1 MVVIRLLKKKSWRE
15 QRTSTNTLFEP
26 YRRNSRCEPSKPLGT
41 WTTKKKTE
49 PVEEEDD
56 EE

>member
-1 MVVIRLLKKKSWRE
+1 MVG
-15 QRTSTNTLFEP
+15 NALFQP
-26 YRRNSRCEPSKPLGT
+26 YRRNHAANSKPLGT